1 MTTTHD
7 GSGALAA
14 RAHHDMGGLAAERV
28 EPTEHDYAGWE
39 KRVDA
44 LMVLL
49 SARGL
54 LKVDELR
61 RNIEAL
67 GATAYDRMGYYE
79 RWMHAITQVL
89 LQRGVIDIDALG
101 HAMAGADVPTDRTPR
116 PLRTFA
122 SAPAP
127 TVAPVAARFAV
138 GDRVVVRATHPPGHV
153 RTPWYTRGRVGVVE
167 RVCGAYANPEE
178 LAYGRDGLPARALYR
193 VRFTQAE
200 LWPDDRGAATDS
212 VDVELYEHWL
222 DPAPPAG
229 APA

>member
-1 MTTTHD
+1 MSTLHD
-7 GSGALAA
+7 TSGALAA
-14 RAHHDMGGLAAERV
+14 RAHHDLGGQPAGRV
-28 EPTEHDYAGWE
+28 VPSEHHYAGWE

-49 SARGL
+49 SSRGL

-101 HAMAGADVPTDRTPR
+101 RAMAGDGMPAAPTGER
-116 PLRTFA
+116 PLRVF
-122 SAPAP
+122 APARP
-127 TVAPVAARFAV
+127 AAAEPAAARFAP
-138 GDRVVVRATHPPGHV
+138 GDRVRVRDTHPPGHV
-153 RTPWYTRGRVGVVE
+153 RTPFYTRGRIGVVE
-167 RVCGAYANPEE
+167 RIGGAYANPEE

-193 VRFTQAE
+193 VRFAQRD
-200 LWPDDRGAATDS
+200 LWPDYAGPADDS
-212 VDVELYEHWL
+212 LDVELYEHWL
-222 DPAPPAG
+222 EPAA
-229 APA
+229 